1 MYEHTQGQKPPVVEG
16 SQGGPSAAEEYAW
29 RRHPEAEAYLR
40 QHLDVFVSVL
50 PAADALDRQ
59 ILARTGSR
67 LFDWLDHL
75 ILTTGDRPRGELRDL
90 GFEQEEVPAEP
101 GDEVFRHPGTVLPPI
116 LLRPGPHRPGTPVAA
131 AIQVENIGSFMMAH
145 HLSAPIEGTP
155 ASPYRRARAWQEPA
169 RELWVVERR
178 GHPGFVPLEMPPDY
192 AGQTLRAF
200 ERWAT
205 RPRLFDDERAGMEQT
220 LSLARSLCAEV
231 GTETASWIVLAVERA
246 HWQRRNRAAQVQKA
260 RQDTLGLGWANHDH
274 HTFRSSRHNFVLL
287 IQILETLGFRP
298 RERFYAGAEAGWGA
312 QVLEHPSWRPAPAG
326 IFADVD
332 LSPDEVSGDFAH
344 QPLPEGYGAADGQ
357 KLGTVGLWCALHG
370 ESMLAA
376 GLHHLA
382 ARLDFD
388 RATEGLAEWDVEMM
402 RPFSDFTY
410 LRQAFSRGER
420 WRIDSERVTRLFTLA
435 PGQIDEAQL
444 ARFVEKGA
452 VGSHL
457 ENIQRGEGF
466 KGFNQ
471 QTVSDIIRRTDPRA
485 EVGPPAA

>member
-1 MYEHTQGQKPPVVEG
+1 MDQDPQREKH
-16 SQGGPSAAEEYAW
+16 SATEEVAW
-29 RRHPEAEAYLR
+29 KRHPEAETYL
-40 QHLDVFVSVL
+40 QKHLDTFVTVF
-50 PAADALDRQ
+50 PAVEALDKQ

-75 ILTTGDRPRGELRDL
+75 VLTAGDRPQGELEDL

-101 GDEVFRHPGTVLPPI
+101 RDQVFRHPGTVLPPI
-116 LLRPGPHRPGTPVAA
+116 VLRPGPLRPGTPVAA
-131 AIQVENIGSFMMAH
+131 AIQVEDISSFLMAH

-155 ASPYRRARAWQEPA
+155 VSPYRRACAWQEPA
-169 RELWVVERR
+169 FDLWVVERR
-178 GHPGFVPLEMPPDY
+178 GHPGFVPIEMPPDY
-192 AGQTLRAF
+192 AGQVLRAF

-205 RPRLFDDERAGMEQT
+205 RPRRFEDERQGMEQT
-220 LSLARSLCAEV
+220 LALARSLCAEV
-231 GTETASWIVLAVERA
+231 GTETASWIVLSAERV

-260 RQDTLGLGWANHDH
+260 RQDSLGLGWANHDH
-274 HTFRSSRHNFVLL
+274 HTFRSSRHNFALL

-298 RERFYAGAEAGWGA
+298 RERFYAGAEADWGA

-332 LSPDEVSGDFAH
+332 LSPDEVAGDFAH
-344 QPLPEGYGAADGQ
+344 QPLPERYGVTDGQ

-370 ESMLAA
+370 ESMLGA

-388 RATEGLAEWDVEMM
+388 RATQGLAEWDVEMM
-402 RPFSDFTY
+402 RPFSDFAY

-420 WRIDSERVTRLFTLA
+420 WNVSPERLARLNALA
-435 PGQIDEAQL
+435 PGQMDKSEL
-444 ARFVEKGA
+444 ARFFEKGA

-485 EVGPPAA
+485 EVGMPAA